1 MGKKL
6 QHFRQLTP
14 WRLLTCNQ
22 RLAITYIPGLILT
35 LSIFS
40 LLFLST
46 NHEIQRLA
54 FRSAV
59 EFHNYYLNEGAL
71 IGFAIFTAVLALYK
85 RNRFFIIASA
95 WIFCNLKLG
104 SMALGL
110 DDFWLQ
116 QQLPTHLTSYVNQL
130 FIGAYFILS
139 QQLIQNGLSISPSS
153 NKYNIWLGALALF
166 VFITALIPYAPLFN
180 VVQYISVPTALILA
194 LITVITHIRLKIA
207 LLAAWQV
214 MLLSTLICALLSYI
228 FSLLKLDPLIHS
240 RFNAF
245 IFLLL
250 ANTIVVLGIM
260 NRFKELHVIQQEL
273 RANYQNS
280 PFAVIKIDTQGRI
293 LRSNRAFRR
302 LCAKLNL
309 PKPLYW
315 HCVFAEQDWPQV
327 IKKTQSGAHTELQIA
342 DTVSLTV
349 QSPLLALHANS
360 APEGYVLTLQD
371 ITLYTNALQRLKL
384 MADRD
389 PVTNALNQRGIDRL
403 LKSTFDNLNKNQP
416 CYLAYLDVNH
426 VNYVNRVHGHTAGDT
441 LLQEISLR
449 INEIIEN
456 KYAYGRIDSDDF
468 VFLLPNI
475 PAKKAKQ
482 IAATLTDHLNKEA
495 IRTPIRDYSLNV
507 RLGLIEVGADMDVQ
521 SAIRTAQG
529 ACMDAGRRNLDFLIY
544 EHNSQEMKDRT
555 EELQLF
561 ESLEGGITQSLFVEM
576 QPIMNLQNPLS
587 TLILE
592 VLLRVRRANG
602 SLVPLHTFIPAAEEN
617 GTISIIDKWV
627 FVATLEWMNSNQAYL
642 EKIQQINV
650 NISGHSLNNDQFI
663 QELFSVLDKYSH
675 VLHRLCVEITEGVAL
690 ADLNRTR
697 GLMLSLQKKGIHIAL
712 DDFGAGYTSFSYLR
726 ELPANAIKIDGALIQ
741 DMRSKESNIAIVR
754 TIVELAK
761 NLGMQCIAEWVEDVE
776 TLALLQK
783 MGVNYAQ
790 GFVISKARSPEEIL
804 AANDIRAL
812 VQSPEAVAF
821 IENSKK

>member
-1 MGKKL
+1 MGIKIQFFK
-6 QHFRQLTP
+6 QLTR
-14 WRLLTCNQ
+14 WRLLAFNQ
-22 RLAITYIPGLILT
+22 RLAVIYLPGLILAFS
-35 LSIFS
+35 LFS
-40 LLFLST
+40 LLFLSS
-46 NHEIQRLA
+46 NHKLQRLA
-54 FRSAV
+54 FRTDG
-59 EFHNYYLNEGAL
+59 ELHNYFLNEGAL
-71 IGFAIFTAVLALYK
+71 IGFAIFTAGLALYK
-85 RNRFFIIASA
+85 KNRFFIIASA

-104 SMALGL
+104 SMALGMG
-110 DDFWLQ
+110 DFWLQ
-116 QQLPTHLTSYVNQL
+116 QQLPSYAVSYVNQL
-130 FIGAYFILS
+130 SIGFYFILS
-139 QQLIQNGLSISPSS
+139 QQLIQIGLSISPSS
-153 NKYNIWLGALALF
+153 NKYNISLGALALF
-166 VFITALIPYAPLFN
+166 VFFMAFIPYAPLFN
-180 VVQYISVPTALILA
+180 VLLSIAIPAALVLA
-194 LITVITHIRLKIA
+194 LLTSITHLKLKANA
-207 LLAAWQV
+207 LPAAWQI
-214 MLLSTLICALLSYI
+214 MLLSTLSCGLLSYI
-228 FSLLKLDPLIHS
+228 LSLFTLDPFLLS

-250 ANTIVVLGIM
+250 SSSIVVLGIM
-260 NRFKELHVIQQEL
+260 SRFKELRLTQLEL

-280 PFAVIKIDTQGRI
+280 PFAVIKIDAQGRI

-327 IKKTQSGAHTELQIA
+327 IKKTQSGVHTELQIA

-371 ITLYTNALQRLKL
+371 ITLYTNALQRLRL

-403 LKSTFDNLNKNQP
+403 FKSTFDNLNKNQP

-576 QPIMNLQNPLS
+576 QPIMNLQNPLD

-617 GTISIIDKWV
+617 GTISVIDKWV
-627 FVATLEWMNSNQAYL
+627 FVATLEWMDSNQAYL
-642 EKIQQINV
+642 EKIQQVNV

-663 QELFSVLDKYSH
+663 QELFGVLDNYTH

-690 ADLNRTR
+690 ADLNRTQ
-697 GLMLSLQKKGIHIAL
+697 GLMSSLQKKGIHIAL

-804 AANDIRAL
+804 DAHDVRDLIQNPAL
-812 VQSPEAVAF
+812 LAF
-821 IENSKK
+821 INKS